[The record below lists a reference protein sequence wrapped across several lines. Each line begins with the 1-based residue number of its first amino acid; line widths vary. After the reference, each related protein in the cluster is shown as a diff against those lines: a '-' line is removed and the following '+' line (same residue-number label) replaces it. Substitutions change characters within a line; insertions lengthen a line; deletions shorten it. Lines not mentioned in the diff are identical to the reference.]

1 MALSPWPNA
10 GTQARTA
17 AIAKLKRRVSGL
29 SSADDE
35 TISELG
41 EVAAA
46 VIEEYAPLA
55 PQAVK
60 DEALIRYAG
69 YLAQAPPG
77 SIQKIDVGD
86 VVIEFRM
93 APPASSFQLSGAGAL
108 LTRWKV
114 RRGGVIG

>member
-29 SSADDE
+29 GSADDE
-35 TISELG
+35 TISEFG
-41 EVAAA
+41 EAAAA
-46 VIEEYAPLA
+46 VIEEYSPSAPGS
-55 PQAVK
+55 VK

-69 YLAQAPPG
+69 YLQQAPPG
-77 SIQKIDVGD
+77 SIQKIDVGGLE
-86 VVIEFRM
+86 IEYRQ

-108 LTRWKV
+108 LTRWKI
-114 RRGGVIG
+114 RRAGAIG